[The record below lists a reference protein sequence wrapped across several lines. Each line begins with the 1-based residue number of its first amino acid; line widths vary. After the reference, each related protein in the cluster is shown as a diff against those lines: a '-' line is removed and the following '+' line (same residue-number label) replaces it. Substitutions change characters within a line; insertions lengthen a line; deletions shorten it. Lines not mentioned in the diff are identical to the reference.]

1 VSTTLVNAAF
11 LTLQLGLVAGLV
23 LLLSRLATNA
33 ALGARR
39 DVHRIALTLVALV
52 LLANLVQVLVSPVGR
67 STVDHSVSYLI
78 GARAEDDSWLP
89 MQGAIE
95 RLRAEPQGRLYQGL
109 FFEEGVKFQ
118 YPPTS
123 LVVPDLI
130 QGLTGSSWERV
141 WQVVNT
147 LSWVALPLIGVLGW
161 RIYRRALVDATGR
174 EPGPW
179 EGLIGLGVG
188 VMVVIGFYPL
198 TRSVLLGQVQTLL
211 SLGLVAS
218 LYAWQTR
225 HRRTAGVLLGL
236 CCAFKPHWAV
246 LAAWAL
252 LRREHRFWIACAVSF
267 GLLGLGSLL
276 MYGLQNHLDYLQ
288 VLSFLSRH
296 GEAYYANQSVNGL
309 MNRLLETQDSLQWS
323 ANAFPDYNPWVHG
336 VTFVSSLALLAAAAF
351 VREHDQSYGLGYA
364 IVLLALTMASPIAW
378 EHHYGF
384 AVVLPFLA
392 LAHAGA
398 RGVVTLP
405 WLAALGLGY
414 VLMSQFLPET
424 DLAAGGVTG
433 LVQSYLFVGA
443 LVIVAAL
450 VVIQRRLVRG

>member
-1 VSTTLVNAAF
+1 
-11 LTLQLGLVAGLV
+11 
-23 LLLSRLATNA
+23 
-33 ALGARR
+33 
-39 DVHRIALTLVALV
+39 
-52 LLANLVQVLVSPVGR
+52 
-67 STVDHSVSYLI
+67 
-78 GARAEDDSWLP
+78 
-89 MQGAIE
+89 
-95 RLRAEPQGRLYQGL
+95 
-109 FFEEGVKFQ
+109 
-118 YPPTS
+118 
-123 LVVPDLI
+123 
-130 QGLTGSSWERV
+130 
-141 WQVVNT
+141 
-147 LSWVALPLIGVLGW
+147 
-161 RIYRRALVDATGR
+161 
-174 EPGPW
+174 
-179 EGLIGLGVG
+179 
-188 VMVVIGFYPL
+188 
-198 TRSVLLGQVQTLL
+198 
-211 SLGLVAS
+211 
-218 LYAWQTR
+218 
-225 HRRTAGVLLGL
+225 
-236 CCAFKPHWAV
+236 
-246 LAAWAL
+246 L